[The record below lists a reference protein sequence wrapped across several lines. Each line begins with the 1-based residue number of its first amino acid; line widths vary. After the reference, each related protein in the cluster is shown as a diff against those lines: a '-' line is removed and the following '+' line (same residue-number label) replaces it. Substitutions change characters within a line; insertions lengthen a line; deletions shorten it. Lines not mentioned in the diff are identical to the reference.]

1 VKLVTVVIA
10 GLMQGQ
16 TGVFAERMQG
26 QHLYVLEYSASVFG
40 NSVSMLI
47 TTLGLSGYNNRY
59 QATVAV
65 IYNNNIT
72 LFWLILD

>member
-1 VKLVTVVIA
+1 VTGVIA

-16 TGVFAERMQG
+16 TGVFAEWMQG
-26 QHLYVLEYSASVFG
+26 WHLYVLRYLASVFG

-47 TTLGLSGYNNRY
+47 VILGLSDHSNGY

-65 IYNNNIT
+65 IRNSMLIT
-72 LFWLILD
+72 ILIAIKLS